1 MEPPSSG
8 SVAVVLEESC
18 RGGFCQLADDED
30 AGSGPAVEA
39 AAAAAA
45 DGDAAGELVS
55 PPHPPP
61 CISCN

>member
-8 SVAVVLEESC
+8 SVVVVVVLEESC

-39 AAAAAA
+39 AAAA

-55 PPHPPP
+55 PHPP